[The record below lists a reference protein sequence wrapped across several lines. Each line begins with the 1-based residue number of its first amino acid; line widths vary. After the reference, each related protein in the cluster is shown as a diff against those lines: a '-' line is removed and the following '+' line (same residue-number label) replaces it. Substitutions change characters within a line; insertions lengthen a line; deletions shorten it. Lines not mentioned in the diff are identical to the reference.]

1 MSTSRIILNASRPA
15 ARRSLPRPQAYRK
28 YATEAHQAP
37 ANSSHLVS
45 GLVGGA
51 VALGGVYAYYQYS
64 GAAKVV
70 STARSLTDSA
80 SQAGDKLK
88 DSIPSTQEA
97 LKLAKSLAKSY
108 AAAIPGAATI
118 IDQGFDQLESFLN
131 THGEK
136 AGEIIQSTYADLQK
150 AVKDGKGGADQI
162 LKVLQEAAGKVQ
174 ELVGE
179 EAGKG
184 WEKLGE
190 KYPELKKAL
199 GGEGDELK
207 KLTEKHGPEAKQIAT
222 DFYSQAAKIVTA
234 GGFNAETYESVKKL
248 LEQKK
253 DELAKFSQKAGSDAW
268 SASSKAAGPLLDKM
282 PEVKQVVDDNLS
294 KVQGYVGEDRVK
306 IVKDLYSE
314 LTKIGESDKSIEDKT
329 KAAKKLVEDKLG
341 STSEFASL
349 GLGKAKDLAGEGKKW
364 LDGLV
369 PGLGGMSKCL
379 LQEGGTLHC
388 GRSRVMRSPKSRAEG
403 FTCVLLTHQVFEDV
417 DLGALKELAHK
428 RGQDAE
434 KLLNSTYDE
443 IKEVLKKKADEAK
456 KLGAE
461 VKEEGKKEA
470 KSDGSSKKGDGKK
483 EEKKEEKKDDSKK

>member
-1 MSTSRIILNASRPA
+1 MSTARIILTTSRPA

-37 ANSSHLVS
+37 ASSSHLVS
-45 GLVGGA
+45 GLVGGG
-51 VALGGVYAYYQYS
+51 VALGGVYAYYHYS

-108 AAAIPGAATI
+108 AAAIPGAAAI
-118 IDQGFDQLESFLN
+118 IDHGFDQLESFLN
-131 THGEK
+131 THGDK

-162 LKVLQEAAGKVQ
+162 LKVLQDAAGKVQ

-199 GGEGDELK
+199 GGEGEELG

-222 DFYSQAAKIVTA
+222 DFYSQAAKIVTT

-248 LEQKK
+248 LDQKK

-268 SASSKAAGPLLDKM
+268 NASSKAAAPMLDKM
-282 PEVKQVVDDNLS
+282 PDVKQLVDDNLD

-306 IVKDLYSE
+306 IVKELYSE
-314 LTKIGESDKSIEDKT
+314 LAKIGQSDKSVEDKT

-369 PGLGGMSKCL
+369 PGLGGMSK
-379 LQEGGTLHC
+379 
-388 GRSRVMRSPKSRAEG
+388 
-403 FTCVLLTHQVFEDV
+403 VFEDV
-417 DLGALKELAHK
+417 DLGALKELAQK

-461 VKEEGKKEA
+461 VKDEGKKEA
-470 KSDGSSKKGDGKK
+470 KSDGPSKKDEG
-483 EEKKEEKKDDSKK
+483 KKEEKKDDGKK